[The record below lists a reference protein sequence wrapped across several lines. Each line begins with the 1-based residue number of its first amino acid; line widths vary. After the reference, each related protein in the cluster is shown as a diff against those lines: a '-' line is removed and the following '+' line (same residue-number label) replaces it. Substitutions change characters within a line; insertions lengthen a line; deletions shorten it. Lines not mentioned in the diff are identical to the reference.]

1 MVCFT
6 LSLQTITVI
15 HWTNSEWSLK
25 QLIDFLGEIVHRKNS
40 LLVWKNSD
48 GRPEATVP
56 PIEKKTVY
64 LLRTKPLLVLNR
76 INLIHTRILYKQLV
90 PENSSCILLRI
101 SSLYFPLIVFK
112 TLSPVPWNEVVYL
125 FTCKE
130 LPSISM

>member
-15 HWTNSEWSLK
+15 QWTNSEWSLK

-40 LLVWKNSD
+40 LLVWKNRMD
-48 GRPEATVP
+48 DRKLQCHPL
-56 PIEKKTVY
+56 KKNVY

-76 INLIHTRILYKQLV
+76 VNLIHTRILYKQLV

-101 SSLYFPLIVFK
+101 SSLYFPLIVFT

>member
-15 HWTNSEWSLK
+15 QWTNSEWSLK
-25 QLIDFLGEIVHRKNS
+25 QLIDFLDEIVHRKNS
-40 LLVWKNSD
+40 LLVWKTRMD
-48 GRPEATVP
+48 DRKLQCHPL
-56 PIEKKTVY
+56 KKTVY

-76 INLIHTRILYKQLV
+76 INLIHTRILYNQLV